1 MIKKFGNK
9 KGYIFPK
16 PFWSTLIEVNI
27 VDLQEECYEIRNNIP
42 SKNKSN
48 LGQTSYHSPNLL
60 NLQNPPAILK
70 LMKQITN
77 CIKTIHQQSRRENVR
92 LVDFWININGKGG
105 SNVPHTHPGAKYSGV
120 FYIKVPK
127 EMKGGNLF
135 FLRDYNETYLTSQ
148 ENMGFFKQGY
158 NLLPNDLPKIPVK
171 PLEKLLIVFPSW
183 LPHSVE
189 SNDIYEDRISLS
201 FNYILFR

>member
-1 MIKKFGNK
+1 MEIK

-27 VDLQEECYEIRNNIP
+27 FDLQEECFEIRNNIP

-48 LGQTSYHSPNLL
+48 LGQNSYHSPNLL
-60 NLQNPPAILK
+60 NLQNPPEILK

-77 CIKTIHQQSRRENVR
+77 CIQTIHQQSRRENVR

-105 SNVPHTHPGAKYSGV
+105 SNIPHTHPGAKYSGV

-135 FLRDYNETYLTSQ
+135 FLKDYNETYLTSQ

-158 NLLPNDLPKIPVK
+158 NLLPSDLPKIPVK
-171 PLEKLLIVFPSW
+171 PAEKLLIVFPSW

-189 SNDIYEDRISLS
+189 FNDADVERISLS

>member
-1 MIKKFGNK
+1 MEIKKGF
-9 KGYIFPK
+9 IFPK
-16 PFWSTLIEVNI
+16 PFWSTLLDVNI
-27 VDLQEECYEIRNNIP
+27 VDLQEECFEIRNNIP
-42 SKNKSN
+42 GKNKSN
-48 LGQTSYHSPNLL
+48 LGQNSYHSPNLL
-60 NLQNPPAILK
+60 NLQNPPEILK
-70 LMKQITN
+70 LMKQITK
-77 CIKTIHQQSRRENVR
+77 CIQTIHQQSRRENVR

-171 PLEKLLIVFPSW
+171 PLEKLLLVFPSW

-189 SNDIYEDRISLS
+189 FNDTEEERISLS

>member
-1 MIKKFGNK
+1 MEVK

-16 PFWSTLIEVNI
+16 PFWSSLLEVNI
-27 VDLQEECYEIRNNIP
+27 VDLQKECFEIRNNIP
-42 SKNKSN
+42 GKNKSN
-48 LGQTSYHSPNLL
+48 LGQNSYHSPNLL
-60 NLQNPPAILK
+60 NLQNPPEILK

-77 CIKTIHQQSRRENVR
+77 CIQTIHQQSRRENVR

-171 PLEKLLIVFPSW
+171 PAEKLLIVFPSW

-189 SNDIYEDRISLS
+189 FNDVDVERISLS

>member
-1 MIKKFGNK
+1 VEIK

-16 PFWSTLIEVNI
+16 PFWSSLLEVNI
-27 VDLQEECYEIRNNIP
+27 VDLQEECFEIRNNIP

-48 LGQTSYHSPNLL
+48 LGQNSYHSPNLL
-60 NLQNPPAILK
+60 NLQNPPEILK

-77 CIKTIHQQSRRENVR
+77 CIQTIHQQSRRENVR

-135 FLRDYNETYLTSQ
+135 FIRDFNETYLTSQ
-148 ENMGFFKQGY
+148 ENMGY

-189 SNDIYEDRISLS
+189 FNDTDEERISLS

>member
-1 MIKKFGNK
+1 MEIKKGF
-9 KGYIFPK
+9 IFPK
-16 PFWSTLIEVNI
+16 PFWSTLLDVNI
-27 VDLQEECYEIRNNIP
+27 VDLQEECFEIRNNIP

-48 LGQTSYHSPNLL
+48 LGQNSYHSPNLL
-60 NLQNPPAILK
+60 NLQNPPEILK

-77 CIKTIHQQSRRENVR
+77 CIQTIHQQSRRENVR

-135 FLRDYNETYLTSQ
+135 FLKDYNETYLTSQ

-189 SNDIYEDRISLS
+189 FNDADEERISLS

>member
-1 MIKKFGNK
+1 MEIKKGF
-9 KGYIFPK
+9 IFPK
-16 PFWSTLIEVNI
+16 PFWSTLLYVNI
-27 VDLQEECYEIRNNIP
+27 VDLQEECFEIRNNIP
-42 SKNKSN
+42 GKNKSN
-48 LGQTSYHSPNLL
+48 LGQNSYHSPNLL
-60 NLQNPPAILK
+60 NLQNPPEILK

-77 CIKTIHQQSRRENVR
+77 CIQTIHQQSRRENVR

-171 PLEKLLIVFPSW
+171 PLEKLLLVFPSW

-189 SNDIYEDRISLS
+189 FNDTDEERISLS

>member
-1 MIKKFGNK
+1 MEIK

-16 PFWSTLIEVNI
+16 PFWSSLLEVNI
-27 VDLQEECYEIRNNIP
+27 VDLQEECFEIRNNIP
-42 SKNKSN
+42 GKNKSN
-48 LGQTSYHSPNLL
+48 LGQNSYHSPNLL
-60 NLQNPPAILK
+60 NLQNPPEILK

-77 CIKTIHQQSRRENVR
+77 CIQTIHQQSRRENVR

-171 PLEKLLIVFPSW
+171 PLEKLLLVFPSW

-189 SNDIYEDRISLS
+189 FNDTEEERISLS

>member
-1 MIKKFGNK
+1 MEIKKGF
-9 KGYIFPK
+9 IFPK
-16 PFWSTLIEVNI
+16 PFWSTLLDVNI
-27 VDLQEECYEIRNNIP
+27 VDLQEECFEIRNNIP

-48 LGQTSYHSPNLL
+48 LGKNSYHSPNLL
-60 NLQNPPAILK
+60 NLQNPPEILK

-77 CIKTIHQQSRRENVR
+77 CIQTIHQQSRRENVR

-189 SNDIYEDRISLS
+189 FNDTDEERISLS

>member
-1 MIKKFGNK
+1 MEIKKGF
-9 KGYIFPK
+9 IFPK
-16 PFWSTLIEVNI
+16 PFWSSLLEVNI
-27 VDLQEECYEIRNNIP
+27 VDLQKECFEIRNNIP
-42 SKNKSN
+42 GKNKSN
-48 LGQTSYHSPNLL
+48 LGQNSYHSPNLL
-60 NLQNPPAILK
+60 NLQNPPEILK
-70 LMKQITN
+70 LMKQITK
-77 CIKTIHQQSRRENVR
+77 CIQTIHQQSRRENVR

-135 FLRDYNETYLTSQ
+135 FLKDYNETYLTSQ

-171 PLEKLLIVFPSW
+171 PAEKLLIVFPSW

-189 SNDIYEDRISLS
+189 FNDVAVERISLS

>member
-1 MIKKFGNK
+1 MEIK

-16 PFWSTLIEVNI
+16 PFWSTLIDENI
-27 VDLQEECYEIRNNIP
+27 VDLQEECFEIRNNIP
-42 SKNKSN
+42 CKNKSN
-48 LGQTSYHSPNLL
+48 LGQNSYHSPNLL
-60 NLQNPPAILK
+60 NLQNPPEILK
-70 LMKQITN
+70 LMKQITK
-77 CIKTIHQQSRRENVR
+77 CIQTIHQQSRRENVR

-135 FLRDYNETYLTSQ
+135 FFKDYNETYLTSQ
-148 ENMGFFKQGY
+148 ENMGFFKKGY

-171 PLEKLLIVFPSW
+171 PAEKLLIVFPSW

-189 SNDIYEDRISLS
+189 FNDADVERISLS

>member
-1 MIKKFGNK
+1 MEIK

-16 PFWSTLIEVNI
+16 PFWSTLLDVNI
-27 VDLQEECYEIRNNIP
+27 VDLQEECFEIRNNIP
-42 SKNKSN
+42 GKNKSN
-48 LGQTSYHSPNLL
+48 LGQNSYHSPNLL
-60 NLQNPPAILK
+60 NLQNPPEILK

-77 CIKTIHQQSRRENVR
+77 CIQTIHQQSRREKVR

-171 PLEKLLIVFPSW
+171 PLEKLLLVFPSW

-189 SNDIYEDRISLS
+189 FNDTEEERISLS

>member
-1 MIKKFGNK
+1 LEIK

-16 PFWSTLIEVNI
+16 PFWSSLLEVNI
-27 VDLQEECYEIRNNIP
+27 VDLQEECFEIRNNIP

-48 LGQTSYHSPNLL
+48 LGKNSYHSPNLL
-60 NLQNPPAILK
+60 NLQNPPEILK

-77 CIKTIHQQSRRENVR
+77 CIQTIHQQSRRENVR

-189 SNDIYEDRISLS
+189 FNDTDEERISLS

>member
-1 MIKKFGNK
+1 MEIK

-16 PFWSTLIEVNI
+16 PFWSSLLEVNI
-27 VDLQEECYEIRNNIP
+27 VDLQKECFEIRNDIP
-42 SKNKSN
+42 GKNKSN
-48 LGQTSYHSPNLL
+48 LGQNSYHSPNLL
-60 NLQNPPAILK
+60 NLQNPPKILK

-77 CIKTIHQQSRRENVR
+77 CIQTIHQQSRRENVR

-148 ENMGFFKQGY
+148 ENMGFFKEGY
-158 NLLPNDLPKIPVK
+158 KFLPNDLPKIPVK
-171 PLEKLLIVFPSW
+171 PVEKLLIVFPSW

-189 SNDIYEDRISLS
+189 FNDTDEERISLS

>member
-1 MIKKFGNK
+1 MEIK

-16 PFWSTLIEVNI
+16 PFWSSLLEVNI
-27 VDLQEECYEIRNNIP
+27 VDLQEECFEIRNNIP

-48 LGQTSYHSPNLL
+48 LGQNSYHSPNLL
-60 NLQNPPAILK
+60 NLQNPPEILK

-77 CIKTIHQQSRRENVR
+77 CIQTIHQQSRRENVR

-135 FLRDYNETYLTSQ
+135 FIRDFNETYLTSQ

-189 SNDIYEDRISLS
+189 FNDTDEERISLS
-201 FNYILFR
+201 FNYIFFR

>member
-1 MIKKFGNK
+1 MEIKKGF
-9 KGYIFPK
+9 IFPK
-16 PFWSTLIEVNI
+16 PFWSTLLDVNI
-27 VDLQEECYEIRNNIP
+27 VDLQEECFEIRNNIP
-42 SKNKSN
+42 GKNKSN
-48 LGQTSYHSPNLL
+48 LGQNSYHSPNLL
-60 NLQNPPAILK
+60 NLQNPPEILK
-70 LMKQITN
+70 LMKQITK
-77 CIKTIHQQSRRENVR
+77 CIQTIHQQSRRENVR

-171 PLEKLLIVFPSW
+171 PLEKLLIDFPSW

-189 SNDIYEDRISLS
+189 FNDTDEERISLS

>member
-1 MIKKFGNK
+1 MEIKKGF
-9 KGYIFPK
+9 IFPK
-16 PFWSTLIEVNI
+16 PFWSSLLEVNI
-27 VDLQEECYEIRNNIP
+27 VDLQKECFEIRNNIP
-42 SKNKSN
+42 GKNKSN
-48 LGQTSYHSPNLL
+48 LGQNSYHSPNLL
-60 NLQNPPAILK
+60 NLQNPPEILK

-77 CIKTIHQQSRRENVR
+77 CIQTIHQQSRRENVR

-135 FLRDYNETYLTSQ
+135 FLKDYNETYLTSQ

-171 PLEKLLIVFPSW
+171 PAEKLLIVFPSW

-189 SNDIYEDRISLS
+189 FNDVDVERISLS

>member
-1 MIKKFGNK
+1 MEIK

-27 VDLQEECYEIRNNIP
+27 VDLQEECFEIRNNIP
-42 SKNKSN
+42 GKNKSN
-48 LGQTSYHSPNLL
+48 LGQNSYHSPNLL
-60 NLQNPPAILK
+60 NLQNPPEILK

-77 CIKTIHQQSRRENVR
+77 CIQTIHQQSRRENVR

-127 EMKGGNLF
+127 EMKAGNLF

-189 SNDIYEDRISLS
+189 FNDTDEERISLS

>member
-1 MIKKFGNK
+1 MEIKKGL
-9 KGYIFPK
+9 IFPR
-16 PFWSTLIEVNI
+16 PFWSTLIEVSI
-27 VDLQEECYEIRNNIP
+27 GGLQEECYEIRNNIP
-42 SKNKSN
+42 SKYKSN
-48 LGQTSYHSPNLL
+48 LGQNTYHSPNLL
-60 NLQNPPAILK
+60 NLQNPPQILK

-77 CIKTIHQQSRRENVR
+77 CIQTIHQQTRRENVR

-148 ENMGFFKQGY
+148 ENMGFFKQEY

-189 SNDIYEDRISLS
+189 FNDTDEERISLS

>member
-1 MIKKFGNK
+1 MEIKKGF
-9 KGYIFPK
+9 IFPK
-16 PFWSTLIEVNI
+16 PFWSSLLEVNI
-27 VDLQEECYEIRNNIP
+27 VDLQKECFEIRNNIP
-42 SKNKSN
+42 GKNKSN
-48 LGQTSYHSPNLL
+48 LGQNSYHSPNLL
-60 NLQNPPAILK
+60 NLQNPPEILK
-70 LMKQITN
+70 LMKQITK
-77 CIKTIHQQSRRENVR
+77 CIQTIHQQSRRENVR

-105 SNVPHTHPGAKYSGV
+105 SNIPHTHPGAKYSGV

-158 NLLPNDLPKIPVK
+158 NLLPSDLPKIPVK
-171 PLEKLLIVFPSW
+171 PAEKLLIVFPSW

-189 SNDIYEDRISLS
+189 FNDADVERISLS

>member
-1 MIKKFGNK
+1 MEIKKGF
-9 KGYIFPK
+9 IFPK
-16 PFWSTLIEVNI
+16 HFWSSLLEVNI
-27 VDLQEECYEIRNNIP
+27 DDLQEECFEIRNNIP
-42 SKNKSN
+42 GKNKSN
-48 LGQTSYHSPNLL
+48 LGQNSYHSPNLL
-60 NLQNPPAILK
+60 NLQNPPEILK

-77 CIKTIHQQSRRENVR
+77 CIQTIHQQSRRENVR

-171 PLEKLLIVFPSW
+171 PLEKLLLVFPSW
-183 LPHSVE
+183 VPHSVE
-189 SNDIYEDRISLS
+189 FNDTEEERISLS

>member
-1 MIKKFGNK
+1 MEIKKGF
-9 KGYIFPK
+9 IFPK
-16 PFWSTLIEVNI
+16 PFWSTLLDVNI
-27 VDLQEECYEIRNNIP
+27 VDLQEECFEIRNNIP
-42 SKNKSN
+42 GKNKSN
-48 LGQTSYHSPNLL
+48 LGQNSYHSPNLL
-60 NLQNPPAILK
+60 NLQNPPEILK

-77 CIKTIHQQSRRENVR
+77 CIQTIHQQSRREKVR

-189 SNDIYEDRISLS
+189 FNDTAEERISLS

>member
-1 MIKKFGNK
+1 MEIKKF
-9 KGYIFPK
+9 YIFPK
-16 PFWSTLIEVNI
+16 PFWSSLLEVNI
-27 VDLQEECYEIRNNIP
+27 VDLQEECFEIRNNIP

-48 LGQTSYHSPNLL
+48 LGQNSYHSPNLL
-60 NLQNPPAILK
+60 NLQNPPEILK
-70 LMKQITN
+70 LMKKITN
-77 CIKTIHQQSRRENVR
+77 CIQTIHQQSRRENVR

-189 SNDIYEDRISLS
+189 FNDTDEERISLS

>member
-1 MIKKFGNK
+1 MEIKKGF
-9 KGYIFPK
+9 IFPK
-16 PFWSTLIEVNI
+16 PFWSSLLEVNI
-27 VDLQEECYEIRNNIP
+27 VDLQEECFEIRNNIP
-42 SKNKSN
+42 GKNKSN
-48 LGQTSYHSPNLL
+48 LGQNSYHSPNLL
-60 NLQNPPAILK
+60 NLQNPPEILK

-77 CIKTIHQQSRRENVR
+77 CIQTIHQQSRRENVR

-171 PLEKLLIVFPSW
+171 PAEKLLIVFPSW

-189 SNDIYEDRISLS
+189 FNDVDVERISLS

>member
-1 MIKKFGNK
+1 MEIK

-48 LGQTSYHSPNLL
+48 LGQNSYHSPNLL
-60 NLQNPPAILK
+60 NLQNPPEILK

-77 CIKTIHQQSRRENVR
+77 CIQTIHQQSRRENVR

-135 FLRDYNETYLTSQ
+135 FLKDYNETYLTSQ

-189 SNDIYEDRISLS
+189 FNDTDEERISLS
-201 FNYILFR
+201 FNYILLR

>member
-1 MIKKFGNK
+1 MEIKKGF
-9 KGYIFPK
+9 IFPK
-16 PFWSTLIEVNI
+16 PFWSTLLDVNI
-27 VDLQEECYEIRNNIP
+27 VDLQEECFEIRNNIP
-42 SKNKSN
+42 GKNKSN
-48 LGQTSYHSPNLL
+48 LGQNSYHSPNLL
-60 NLQNPPAILK
+60 NLQNPPEILK

-77 CIKTIHQQSRRENVR
+77 CIQTIHQQSRRENVR

-148 ENMGFFKQGY
+148 ENMGFFKQEY

-189 SNDIYEDRISLS
+189 FNDTDEERISLS

>member
-1 MIKKFGNK
+1 MEIKKGF
-9 KGYIFPK
+9 IFPK
-16 PFWSTLIEVNI
+16 PFWSTLLDVNI
-27 VDLQEECYEIRNNIP
+27 VDLQEECFEIRNNIP
-42 SKNKSN
+42 GKNKSN
-48 LGQTSYHSPNLL
+48 LGQNSYHSPNLL
-60 NLQNPPAILK
+60 NLQNPPEILK

-77 CIKTIHQQSRRENVR
+77 CIQTIHQQSRRENVR

-189 SNDIYEDRISLS
+189 FNDTDEERISLS

>member
-1 MIKKFGNK
+1 MEIK

-27 VDLQEECYEIRNNIP
+27 GDLQEECYEIRNNIP

-48 LGQTSYHSPNLL
+48 LGENSYHSPNLL
-60 NLQNPPAILK
+60 NLQNPPEILK

-77 CIKTIHQQSRRENVR
+77 CIQTIHQQSRRENVR

-148 ENMGFFKQGY
+148 ENMGFFKQEY
-158 NLLPNDLPKIPVK
+158 NHLPNDLPKIPVK

-189 SNDIYEDRISLS
+189 FNDTSEERISLS

>member
-1 MIKKFGNK
+1 MEIK

-16 PFWSTLIEVNI
+16 PFWSSLLEVNI
-27 VDLQEECYEIRNNIP
+27 VDLQEECFEIRNNIP
-42 SKNKSN
+42 GKNKSN
-48 LGQTSYHSPNLL
+48 LGQNSYHSPNLL
-60 NLQNPPAILK
+60 NLQNPPEILK

-77 CIKTIHQQSRRENVR
+77 CIQTIHQQSRRENVR

-189 SNDIYEDRISLS
+189 FNDTDEERISLS

>member
-1 MIKKFGNK
+1 MKIK

-16 PFWSTLIEVNI
+16 YFWSTEIDSNI
-27 VDLQEECYEIRNNIP
+27 GLLQKECYEIRKNIP
-42 SKNKSN
+42 GKSKSN
-48 LGQTSYHSPNLL
+48 SGESSYHSPNLL
-60 NLQNPPAILK
+60 NLQNPPEILK

-77 CIKTIHQQSRRENVR
+77 CIQTIHQQSRRENVR

-171 PLEKLLIVFPSW
+171 PLENLLIVFPSW

-189 SNDIYEDRISLS
+189 FNDTEEERISLS

>member
-1 MIKKFGNK
+1 MEIK

-16 PFWSTLIEVNI
+16 PFWSSLLEVNI
-27 VDLQEECYEIRNNIP
+27 VDLQEECFEIRNNIP
-42 SKNKSN
+42 SKNRSN
-48 LGQTSYHSPNLL
+48 LGQNSYHSPNLL
-60 NLQNPPAILK
+60 NLQNPPEILK

-77 CIKTIHQQSRRENVR
+77 CIQTIHQQSRRENVR

-148 ENMGFFKQGY
+148 ENMGFFKQEY

-183 LPHSVE
+183 LHHSVE
-189 SNDIYEDRISLS
+189 FNDTDEERISLS